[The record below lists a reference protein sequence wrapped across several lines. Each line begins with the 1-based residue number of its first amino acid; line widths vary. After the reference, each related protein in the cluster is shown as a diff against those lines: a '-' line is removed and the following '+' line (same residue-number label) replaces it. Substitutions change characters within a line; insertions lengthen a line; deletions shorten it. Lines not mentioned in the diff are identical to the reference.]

1 MLLTVYYNNR
11 ILPVSTIVNISRF
24 FFMYILVIVVLSFA
38 LSFTGLSVEDS
49 LFGVASC
56 ISSVGPAFG
65 SLGAESNFANVTP
78 MGKLVLSIAMLLG
91 RLELFTVLA
100 LLRSEY
106 WSKSKRW

>member
-1 MLLTVYYNNR
+1 
-11 ILPVSTIVNISRF
+11 
-24 FFMYILVIVVLSFA
+24 MYILVIVVLSFA

-65 SLGAESNFANVTP
+65 TLGAVSNFAEVTP
-78 MGKLVLSIAMLLG
+78 MGKVVLSVAMLLG

-106 WSKSKRW
+106 WTKSKRW